1 MMTTSGRHASFF
13 KRPCI
18 RLILAGVSVFC
29 ASAALAGD
37 GTMLWINSTGNWG
50 DSGSWRKNVIA
61 QSGGVAALQ
70 GMGVL
75 NQNVSGLT
83 LRGIH
88 FSAGIGNFYGYPI
101 TLTNS
106 PFLDAAV
113 SGTRLNL
120 PLKGEGVLHK
130 YGVGQIE
137 LTNSTF
143 TGFSAVSID
152 EGTILVSSNR
162 TEMVTGSSLL
172 LNGGALVFAPTLA
185 GGQAGLAYGATNA
198 AAFFA
203 YGAGT
208 SWIQPKKGNGDSATV
223 VLGGDGDGFVRTNR
237 GALVLAPA
245 SGTNALGVTEKLFVK
260 GNAPPVVNGMA
271 VPSVVAADLSGS
283 SAPYYFLTYD
293 AANGFVTAAT
303 TDGLNGG
310 SASIANV
317 TNDTT
322 LSDDAHVQALSLN
335 NRKTLTIAAGK
346 TMTVGNGTQP
356 AGIILNAQGSTAAG
370 ATITGGTID
379 FGTSEGIVWTAGSSS
394 DTQAKTISSTLTGQN
409 GVTFASRNG
418 TAFSSLNIS
427 GTNLYAGDTR
437 IMGGRVSMLS
447 QQAFGTGD
455 IYVCGS
461 HDNSGQLQVGSAYSL
476 TNHLHLAGF
485 GQGGSNGSAALQY
498 TGSGT
503 LALDNTLTLMAD
515 VGILITS
522 TGTIRANKPVEGE
535 GSLYCSATTATG
547 TLTLNATNT
556 YAGKTIVQ
564 SGVLSLG
571 AAATFGQGDVT
582 NNSVVTFNTAS
593 TQLVTNN
600 IGGSGSFVQN
610 GTGTLIFAGNSVSL
624 GTFDL
629 GMSSVSVSGSNT
641 CFQVLQGFGE
651 IAAAAGPLNPKPIEI
666 GSCTTNSTFCGE
678 LTDGEAVLGLTK
690 VGTATLTLTR
700 PQSYSGPTIIREGTL
715 RLQAGF
721 NRPLETGL
729 SYWLDATDS
738 SKVLTDANQ
747 TVTNWTDSSA
757 AAVRF
762 KKTAERFLPTYVQS
776 AINGKP
782 AVYFAG
788 NTNRIASTVPLSQKS
803 LFIVN
808 MPTGYNSL
816 AGIWGND
823 GSDFGI
829 RMDSSTSWQSAL
841 NLIYALFNDQTTFV
855 IDGQANNQFAQ
866 NKPHIL
872 YGQRSAG
879 YTCNVALGNYIYT
892 QTTPRSYNGYI
903 GEVIAYN
910 RVVSQAER
918 EQIEDYLADKW
929 LGCRLHSD
937 APQSENIL
945 PSGTALSLE
954 NRAVLDLGGVS
965 QTVASLSGEGTIT
978 NSSGTVATLTV
989 TGPMSFSGVIAGNI
1003 KLVKPGS
1010 SATDLSVKLATT
1022 NDVVLAGGTV
1032 RLTPYSVKPIQTGLA
1047 YWLDASATNTLR
1059 VDANNLVTN
1068 WISSSGNG
1076 VMFMQPPSRTYDEP
1090 AYVTN
1095 AINGKSAIRFDGT
1108 NWMYTPVS
1116 CKVQTL
1122 FIVTATTGYQ
1132 QYSGLW
1138 APTLGIDS
1146 GLRLVSA
1153 TSWRDGIIG
1162 EVFYD
1167 GVYRVNGVATK
1178 AFTVNTPYVFCG
1190 QTSLPKTSAQNV
1202 LGQYHPTANR
1212 GYIGD
1217 IGEVLAYDYALS
1229 EEEVRYVEAYL
1240 TAKWLTNGGLD
1251 TSDVIFSQTG
1261 RLILTNSVV
1270 VDLGGTRQTI
1280 HNLSGS
1286 GSFQNG
1292 SLTLDGTLTVQV
1304 TSDGTCD
1311 QINVD
1316 GSLALSQTILNVQGL
1331 AYLDKTQPHTILTA
1345 TGNIAGTF
1353 AAANL
1358 TKAWTVKVTETSATL
1373 VPYGGTAILLK

>member
-1 MMTTSGRHASFF
+1 VA
-13 KRPCI
+13 
-18 RLILAGVSVFC
+18 V
-29 ASAALAGD
+29 AGD
-37 GTMLWINSTGNWG
+37 GTMLWINGTGSWG
-50 DSGSWRKNVIA
+50 DSTPWRKNVIA
-61 QSGGVAALQ
+61 QSGGVATLQ
-70 GMGVL
+70 GMGIL

-88 FSAGIGNFYGYPI
+88 FNAGIGNFYGYPI
-101 TLTNS
+101 TLTNG
-106 PFLDAAV
+106 PFLNATV

-120 PLKGEGVLHK
+120 PLKGDGVLRK

-152 EGTILVSSNR
+152 EGTLLVSGNR
-162 TEMVTGSSLL
+162 TELVTGSSLL
-172 LNGGALVFAPTLA
+172 LNGGALVFAPTLV
-185 GGQAGLAYGATNA
+185 GGQAGLASGATNA
-198 AAFFA
+198 TASFA

-208 SWIQPKKGNGDSATV
+208 SWVQPKKGNGDSATM

-245 SGTNALGVTEKLFVK
+245 SGTNALGVTEKLLVK
-260 GNAPPVVNGMA
+260 GNAPLIANGMA
-271 VPSVVAADLSGS
+271 APSVVATDLSGS

-293 AANGFVTAAT
+293 AANGFVTAAY

-335 NRKTLTIAAGK
+335 NRKTLTIATGK
-346 TMTVGNGTQP
+346 TLIVGNGTQP

-370 ATITGGTID
+370 STITGGTID

-418 TAFSSLNIS
+418 TALSWLNVA
-427 GTNLYAGDTR
+427 GTNLYAGETR
-437 IMGGRVSMLS
+437 ILGGRVSMLS

-455 IYVCGS
+455 VYVCGN

-476 TNHLHLAGF
+476 TNHLRLAGF

-515 VGILITS
+515 SGILITS
-522 TGTIRANKPVEGE
+522 TGMIHANKPVEGE
-535 GSLYCSATTATG
+535 GSLYCSANTTTG

-571 AAATFGQGDVT
+571 AAGTFGQGDVT

-610 GTGTLIFAGNSVSL
+610 GTGTLFITGNSVSL
-624 GTFDL
+624 GTFDI
-629 GMSSVSVSGSNT
+629 GSSSVVVNGSNT

-651 IAAAAGPLNPKPIEI
+651 IAATAGPLNPKPIEI
-666 GSCTTNSTFCGE
+666 GSCATNSTFCGE
-678 LTDGEAVLGLTK
+678 LTDGGAVLGLTK
-690 VGTATLTLTR
+690 VGTATLILIR

-721 NRPLETGL
+721 TRPLETGL
-729 SYWLDATDS
+729 SYWLDATDT

-776 AINGKP
+776 AINGKS
-782 AVYFAG
+782 AIYFAG

-816 AGIWGND
+816 AGVWGSD

-841 NLIYALFNDQTTFV
+841 TLTYALFNDQTTFV
-855 IDGQANNQFAQ
+855 IDGQASNQFAQ

-892 QTTPRSYNGYI
+892 QTTPRSYTGYI
-903 GEVIAYN
+903 GEVIAYD
-910 RVVSQAER
+910 RILSQAER

-929 LGCRLHSD
+929 LGYRLHSG

-945 PSGTALSLE
+945 PPGTALSLA

-978 NSSGTVATLTV
+978 NSSGTAATLTV
-989 TGPMSFSGVIAGNI
+989 TGFTSFSGVIAGNVR
-1003 KLVKPGS
+1003 LVKSGS

-1022 NDVVLAGGTV
+1022 NDIVLDGGTI
-1032 RLTPYSVKPIQTGLA
+1032 RFTPYSVKPIQTGLA
-1047 YWLDASATNTLR
+1047 YWLDAASTNTLR

-1068 WISSSGNG
+1068 WLSSSGNG
-1076 VMFMQPPSRTYDEP
+1076 IAFKQPPSRTYDEP
-1090 AYVTN
+1090 SYVTN
-1095 AINGKSAIRFDGT
+1095 AITGKSAVRFDGT
-1108 NWMYTPVS
+1108 NWMYTPSS

-1122 FIVTATTGYQ
+1122 FVVTATSGYQ
-1132 QYSGLW
+1132 AYGGLW
-1138 APTLGIDS
+1138 APMLGIDS
-1146 GLRLVSA
+1146 GLRLGSA
-1153 TSWRDGIIG
+1153 TAWRDGILG
-1162 EVFYD
+1162 DVFYD
-1167 GVYRVNGVATK
+1167 GVYRINGVATK
-1178 AFTVNTPYVFCG
+1178 TFTVNTPYVFCG

-1229 EEEVRYVEAYL
+1229 EEEIRNVESYL
-1240 TAKWLTNGGLD
+1240 STKWLTEGGLD
-1251 TSDVIFSQTG
+1251 TSDTIFTQTG
-1261 RLILTNSVV
+1261 KLILTNNVV
-1270 VDLGGTRQTI
+1270 VDLGGTSQTI
-1280 HNLSGS
+1280 HRLSGS
-1286 GSFQNG
+1286 GAFQSGN
-1292 SLTLDGTLTVQV
+1292 LTLDGTLTVQV
-1304 TSDGTCD
+1304 ASDGTCNS
-1311 QINVD
+1311 ISVD
-1316 GSLALSQTILNVQGL
+1316 GSLALHQTILDVQGIEC
-1331 AYLDKTQPHTILTA
+1331 LDKTQSHTILTA
-1345 TGNIAGTF
+1345 AGTITGTF
-1353 AAANL
+1353 SATNL
-1358 TKAWTVKVTETSATL
+1358 TKAWMVKVAEKSVTL
-1373 VPYGGTAILLK
+1373 VPHRGTAILLK

>member
-1 MMTTSGRHASFF
+1 M
-13 KRPCI
+13 
-18 RLILAGVSVFC
+18 
-29 ASAALAGD
+29 AGD
-37 GTMLWINSTGNWG
+37 GTMLWINTTANWG
-50 DSGSWRKNVIA
+50 DSISWRKNVIA
-61 QSGGVAALQ
+61 QDGGVATLQ
-70 GMGVL
+70 GLGIL
-75 NQNVSGLT
+75 KQNVPGLT
-83 LRGIH
+83 LQGLH
-88 FSAGIGNFYGYPI
+88 FNASIGNFYGYPL
-101 TLTNS
+101 TLTNG
-106 PFLDAAV
+106 PFLNATV

-120 PLKGEGVLHK
+120 PLKGEEVLHK

-137 LTNSTF
+137 LANSTF

-152 EGTILVSSNR
+152 EGTLLVSSNR
-162 TEMVTGSSLL
+162 TELVTGSSLL
-172 LNGGALVFAPTLA
+172 LNGGALVFAPTLTS
-185 GGQAGLAYGATNA
+185 GEDGLAYGATNA
-198 AAFFA
+198 TAFFA

-208 SWIQPKKGNGDSATV
+208 SWVQPQKGNGESATL
-223 VLGGDGDGFVRTNR
+223 VLGGDGDGFFRTNR

-245 SGTNALGVTEKLFVK
+245 SGVNALGGAEKLLVK
-260 GNAPPVVNGMA
+260 GHAPLIANGMA
-271 VPSVVAADLSGS
+271 APSVVATDLSGS

-293 AANGFVTAAT
+293 AANGFVTAAY

-310 SASIANV
+310 NTSIANV

-322 LSDDAHVQALSLN
+322 LLNDAHVQALSLN
-335 NRKTLTIAAGK
+335 SRKILTIAAGK
-346 TMTVGNGTQP
+346 TLTVGDGTQP
-356 AGIILNAQGSTAAG
+356 AGIILNAQGSAAAG
-370 ATITGGTID
+370 ATISGGMID
-379 FGTSEGIVWTAGSSS
+379 FGTSEGVVWTAGSSS
-394 DTQAKTISSTLTGQN
+394 DTQAKTISSTLVGQN

-418 TAFSSLNIS
+418 TAFSSLNVS
-427 GTNLYAGDTR
+427 GTNLYGGDTR

-455 IYVCGS
+455 VYVCGS
-461 HDNSGQLQVGSAYSL
+461 HGNSGQLQVGSAYSL

-485 GQGGSNGSAALQY
+485 GQGGANGSAALQY
-498 TGSGT
+498 TGSGA

-515 VGILITS
+515 AGILITS
-522 TGTIRANKPVEGE
+522 TGIIHANKPVEGE
-535 GSLYCSATTATG
+535 GSLYCSANTTTG

-571 AAATFGQGDVT
+571 AAGTFGQGDIT
-582 NNSVVTFNTAS
+582 NNATVYFNTVS
-593 TQLVTNN
+593 TALITNN

-610 GTGTLIFAGNSVSL
+610 GTGTLFITGNSVSL
-624 GTFDL
+624 GAFDI
-629 GMSSVSVSGSNT
+629 GRSSVAVNGSNT

-651 IAAAAGPLNPKPIEI
+651 IAATTGPLNPKSIEVGNCAI
-666 GSCTTNSTFCGE
+666 NSTFCGE
-678 LTDGEAVLGLTK
+678 LTDGAAVLGLTK

-715 RLQAGF
+715 RLQAGLT
-721 NRPLETGL
+721 RPVEAGL
-729 SYWLDATDS
+729 SYWLDATDA
-738 SKVLTDANQ
+738 SKILTDASQ

-762 KKTAERFLPTYVQS
+762 MKTAERFLPTYVQS

-788 NTNRIASTVPLSQKS
+788 NTNRIASTVSLSQKS

-816 AGIWGND
+816 AGIWGKD

-841 NLIYALFNDQTTFV
+841 NLTYALFNDQTTFV
-855 IDGQANNQFAQ
+855 IDGQASNQIAQ

-872 YGQRSAG
+872 YGQRSVG

-892 QTTPRSYNGYI
+892 QTTPRSYTGYI
-903 GEVIAYN
+903 GEIIAYD
-910 RVVSQAER
+910 RVLSQAER

-929 LGCRLHSD
+929 LGYRLHSD

-945 PSGTALSLE
+945 PTGTALSLA
-954 NRAVLDLGGVS
+954 NRAVLDLSGVS
-965 QTVASLSGEGTIT
+965 QTLASLSGEGTIT
-978 NSSGTVATLTV
+978 NSGRTTATLTV
-989 TGPMSFSGVIAGNI
+989 TGSMSFSGVIAGNI
-1003 KLVKPGS
+1003 RLVKSGS
-1010 SATDLSVKLATT
+1010 AATDLSVKLATT
-1022 NDVVLAGGTV
+1022 NDVVLDGGTV

-1068 WISSSGNG
+1068 WLSASGNG
-1076 VMFMQPPSRTYDEP
+1076 VTFRQPPSRTCDEP
-1090 AYVTN
+1090 AYVAT

-1108 NWMYTPVS
+1108 NWMYTPAS

-1122 FIVTATTGYQ
+1122 FVVTATRGYQ
-1132 QYSGLW
+1132 AYSGLW

-1167 GVYRVNGVATK
+1167 GVYRVNGVATRT
-1178 AFTVNTPYVFCG
+1178 FTVNTPYVFCG

-1202 LGQYHPTANR
+1202 LGQYHPTTNR

-1217 IGEVLAYDYALS
+1217 IGEVVAYDYALS
-1229 EEEVRYVEAYL
+1229 EEEIRNVESYL
-1240 TAKWLTNGGLD
+1240 TAKWLTNGGPD

-1270 VDLGGTRQTI
+1270 VDLGEIGQTI

-1292 SLTLDGTLTVQV
+1292 NLTLDGTLTIQV
-1304 TSDGTCD
+1304 APDGTCNP
-1311 QINVD
+1311 ISVD
-1316 GSLALSQTILNVQGL
+1316 GSLTLSQTVLDVQGIEF
-1331 AYLDKTQPHTILTA
+1331 LDKTRSHVILTA
-1345 TGNIAGTF
+1345 TETVTGTF
-1353 AAANL
+1353 AATDL
-1358 TKAWTVKVTETSATL
+1358 PKAWTLMMTKTDAIL
-1373 VPYGGTAILLK
+1373 VPCRGTAILLK